1 MAILSIGS
9 VSKSFGENTLFQNVS
24 FSLEA
29 KDKVGFI
36 GSNGAGKTTLFKIL
50 TGSETPDSG
59 TVSKS
64 QQLSIG
70 YMEQYALKNSETTL
84 FDEVLK
90 CFSYLA
96 EIEAEHEKVTRQIS
110 LGLDIDEYI
119 RKQHELSEKFEA
131 LGGLTYRSRTRSML
145 MGLGFTD
152 DDMLLP
158 VASLSGGEKT
168 RASLAKLLLSGHNLL
183 LLDEPTNHLDME
195 ATAFLENYL
204 AGFDGAIIV
213 ISHDRY
219 FLDRVTTKT
228 FELKNRRFT
237 VFDGSYSVY
246 SAFSKKN
253 EAVLKK
259 HYENDMREI
268 HRIEGIIKQ
277 QRQWNRERN
286 IKTAESKQKI
296 LDRKVAELVVPE
308 SESRNVRIDF
318 SCARQSGNDVLYV
331 SGVSKSFEGKSL
343 FKNVNMDIKSGECV
357 FLLGGNGCGKTTLM
371 NILMGREKKDSGE
384 IRFGTKLDIGYYDQH
399 FADLHESSTVIS
411 EIRNAYPRLTDTE
424 IRNYLAGFLFCGDD
438 VFKEISCLSGGERA
452 RVALL
457 KLMLAKPNLLLLDEP
472 TNHLDIPSREALED
486 ALLSY
491 DGTALIVSHDR
502 YFINKLAE
510 KIYKLDENGTHEYCG
525 NYDYYLEKSLP
536 QQPKK
541 IKSEKTVSSYELEKK
556 EKARRQKAERTLK
569 KAEEDIAETEKLLEE
584 LKIKL
589 QNTGADYVAA
599 TEISEEIA
607 ESEKELDKLYGIW
620 EEASA
625 ELE

>member
-152 DDMLLP
+152 DDMLL
-158 VASLSGGEKT
+158 
-168 RASLAKLLLSGHNLL
+168 LSGHNLL

-286 IKTAESKQKI
+286 IKTAESKQKM

-308 SESRNVRIDF
+308 SESRNVRIGF

-331 SGVSKSFEGKSL
+331 SGVSKSFEGQSL

-399 FADLHESSTVIS
+399 FADLHESNTVIS

-472 TNHLDIPSREALED
+472 TNHLDIPSREVLED

-491 DGTALIVSHDR
+491 NGTALIVSHDR

-541 IKSEKTVSSYELEKK
+541 IKIEKTVSSYELEKK
-556 EKARRQKAERTLK
+556 EKARRQKAERALK

-607 ESEKELDKLYGIW
+607 ESEKELDKLYSIW

>member
-308 SESRNVRIDF
+308 SEYQPCIAVQTHDTSLFPPKDTTGNTDSLLFLKIVLQRPVHQLDIVRHGFIQINKFFHLSMGNNSHAIGIAVFCKILPGEQMGKDEIQFIQRGTYKQITITRDF
-318 SCARQSGNDVLYV
+318 LFIRQSVQLLYRACRESLLYSKGGLPTGRIFFLAIRTPFKTSFMV
-331 SGVSKSFEGKSL
+331 S
-343 FKNVNMDIKSGECV
+343 
-357 FLLGGNGCGKTTLM
+357 
-371 NILMGREKKDSGE
+371 R
-384 IRFGTKLDIGYYDQH
+384 
-399 FADLHESSTVIS
+399 
-411 EIRNAYPRLTDTE
+411 
-424 IRNYLAGFLFCGDD
+424 
-438 VFKEISCLSGGERA
+438 
-452 RVALL
+452 
-457 KLMLAKPNLLLLDEP
+457 
-472 TNHLDIPSREALED
+472 
-486 ALLSY
+486 
-491 DGTALIVSHDR
+491 
-502 YFINKLAE
+502 
-510 KIYKLDENGTHEYCG
+510 
-525 NYDYYLEKSLP
+525 
-536 QQPKK
+536 
-541 IKSEKTVSSYELEKK
+541 
-556 EKARRQKAERTLK
+556 
-569 KAEEDIAETEKLLEE
+569 
-584 LKIKL
+584 
-589 QNTGADYVAA
+589 
-599 TEISEEIA
+599 
-607 ESEKELDKLYGIW
+607 GI
-620 EEASA
+620 
-625 ELE
+625 